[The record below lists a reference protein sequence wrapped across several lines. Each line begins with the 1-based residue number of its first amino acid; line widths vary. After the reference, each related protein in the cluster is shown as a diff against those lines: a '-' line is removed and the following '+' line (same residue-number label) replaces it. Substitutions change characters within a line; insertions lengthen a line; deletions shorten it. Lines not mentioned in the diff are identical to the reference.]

1 MKGRARR
8 AATSRGSPSECARRS
23 AVAWASR
30 QRRPRGYSVALVRRA
45 VAAAFEVGG
54 EAAPRRELSIVFVDD
69 DELAGM
75 HAVWLDD
82 PSATDV
88 ITFDLGDD
96 DSGPAGELYVSVER
110 AAAVAS
116 ARGLDPLR
124 ELMLYVVHGSLHL
137 CGFDDHEPRERREMR
152 AAERRAF
159 TKLGALAT
167 ASTKSGARAPRESG
181 RRPARKPA
189 RARAS

>member
-1 MKGRARR
+1 
-8 AATSRGSPSECARRS
+8 
-23 AVAWASR
+23 
-30 QRRPRGYSVALVRRA
+30 VRRA
-45 VAAAFEVGG
+45 IAAAFEVGG

-69 DELAGM
+69 DELAAL

-82 PSATDV
+82 PSETDV

-110 AAAVAS
+110 ALAVAN

-137 CGFDDHEPRERREMR
+137 CGFDDRDPRERRAMR

-159 TKLGALAT
+159 KKLGALAT
-167 ASTKSGARAPRESG
+167 AGSKSVARATREPA
-181 RRPARKPA
+181 RRPART
-189 RARAS
+189 RAG